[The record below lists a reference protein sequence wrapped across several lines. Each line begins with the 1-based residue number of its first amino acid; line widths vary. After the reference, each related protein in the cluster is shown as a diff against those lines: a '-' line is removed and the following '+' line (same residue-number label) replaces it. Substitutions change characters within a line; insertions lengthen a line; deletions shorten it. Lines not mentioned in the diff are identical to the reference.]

1 MFIRKT
7 ALTYFVL
14 CVFVFAA
21 IAQKQALSKIDKQDL
36 KKYLTFI
43 SSDDLEGRKLGTEVD
58 GLEITAKYI
67 ADNAS
72 RIGLEPGSDNY
83 YQKVEMVSTKPD
95 KSNFIEIQNAKGKS
109 LYKSNSVIN
118 LVSAAAFT
126 TIENEQI
133 VLAGFGYYN
142 SETGYN
148 DVEDMDVADKVVM
161 IAQGNPESFKQG
173 DNFRWNNRLERS
185 KIVAISELKPKAI
198 IIVTNPQ
205 DEQNK
210 TFNQINA
217 WFNRES
223 YSLKSSVDEE
233 EIPVFITIPDFA
245 DKLLGGKGKYKN
257 YLDSITKSSQPNSY
271 IANKKTLNL
280 KFKRATTA
288 VNAKNVI
295 GIVKGSDPVLK
306 DEYVVFMAHYDHLG
320 IAENGDVFN
329 GADDNGSGS
338 VAILEVAEA
347 FASLKTKPKRSIVF
361 LWVTCEEIGLLGSEY
376 YVENPIFPLEKTV
389 TCVNL
394 DMVGRVFELRDTVW
408 NRSPKKVKD
417 FDGLFTLANDVWPE
431 LAQINAE
438 KCAELELEPDTSL
451 PSYFLRSSDHYHFH
465 RKGVPVLNYATGYHA
480 DYHKVGDE
488 IEKIN
493 FDKIKRVADLCF
505 LVGYEVANVENIV
518 IERDE

>member
-21 IAQKQALSKIDKQDL
+21 IAQKQALSLIDKKDL
-36 KKYLTFI
+36 KKHLTYI
-43 SSDDLEGRKLGTEVD
+43 SSDDLQGRKLGTEVD
-58 GLEITAKYI
+58 GLEMTAKYI
-67 ADNAS
+67 ADNAN

-83 YQKVEMVSTKPD
+83 YQMVEMVSTKPD
-95 KSNFIEIQNAKGKS
+95 KSNFIEIQNTKGKS
-109 LYKSNSVIN
+109 IYKSNFVIN
-118 LVSAAAFT
+118 LSRAAGAK
-126 TIENEQI
+126 TIKNKQF
-133 VLAGFGYYN
+133 VMAGFGYSN
-142 SETGYN
+142 SETGYRDIEN
-148 DVEDMDVADKVVM
+148 LDIANKVVV
-161 IAQGNPESFKQG
+161 IAQGNPESFKKG
-173 DNFRWNNRLERS
+173 DSFRWNNRLERS
-185 KIVAISELKPKAI
+185 KIAAISELNPEAI
-198 IIVTNPQ
+198 IIVSNPQ
-205 DEQNK
+205 DEQNR
-210 TFNQINA
+210 TFNQINV
-217 WFNRES
+217 WYNRES
-223 YSLKSSVDEE
+223 YGLKSSGDEE
-233 EIPVFITIPDFA
+233 DIPVFIAKPDFA
-245 DKLLGGKGKYKN
+245 DKLLGGQEKYGKY
-257 YLDSITKSSQPNSY
+257 LGSITKSNLPNSFLVR
-271 IANKKTLNL
+271 KKNLNL
-280 KFKRATTA
+280 EFKRITTT

-295 GIVKGSDPVLK
+295 GIVEGSDPVLK
-306 DEYVVFMAHYDHLG
+306 EEYVVFMAHYDHLG
-320 IAENGDVFN
+320 IDEDGYVFN

-376 YVENPIFPLEKTV
+376 YVENPIFPMEKTV
-389 TCVNL
+389 ACVNL
-394 DMVGRVFELRDTVW
+394 DMVGRVFEPRDTVW

-417 FDGLFTLANDVWPE
+417 FDGLFTLTNDVWPE

-465 RKGVPVLNYATGYHA
+465 RLGVPVLNYATGYHA

-488 IEKIN
+488 VAKIN

-505 LVGYEVANVENIV
+505 LVGYEVANKENIV